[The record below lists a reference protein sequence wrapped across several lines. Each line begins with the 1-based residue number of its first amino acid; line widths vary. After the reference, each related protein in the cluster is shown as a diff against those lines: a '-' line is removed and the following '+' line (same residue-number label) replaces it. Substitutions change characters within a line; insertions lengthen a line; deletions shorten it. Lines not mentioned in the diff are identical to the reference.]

1 MWYEHMQSHKVMTH
15 QGLFGPL
22 GYVVGTIT
30 PSTGFSSEKQS
41 ILFIQGGLVLYGK
54 MTHPSDKNHR
64 TIIEH
69 ARQGCGQE
77 FIQTSGPRANLYM
90 QVPLLQVEQRTDG
103 GYDLCTQ
110 WWQEM
115 NAIHHHNAITQL
127 SFHKQFLKL
136 SRQQ

>member
-1 MWYEHMQSHKVMTH
+1 
-15 QGLFGPL
+15 
-22 GYVVGTIT
+22 
-30 PSTGFSSEKQS
+30 
-41 ILFIQGGLVLYGK
+41 
-54 MTHPSDKNHR
+54 
-64 TIIEH
+64 
-69 ARQGCGQE
+69 
-77 FIQTSGPRANLYM
+77 M